1 MRNGFRQSM
10 AWLHSW
16 AGLVAGW
23 VLFAM
28 FVTGTATY
36 YRADISR
43 WMRPELPVV
52 QQVPTPDTL
61 AQAAET
67 AVAHLKGAAPNAI
80 AWYVTL
86 PSAADPAVGLTWF
99 TDFAR
104 PPGTARLD
112 PATGGPPATRE
123 TRGGDFVYHFH
134 YELNLPSTVGR
145 WIAGICA
152 MIGLIT
158 LLSGILTHRRI
169 FADFFTFRRGAK
181 SAQRS
186 WLDAHNVVGVLAIPF
201 HLMITYTGIA
211 TLALMYMPWGVLAA
225 YQGDEMRFYG
235 ETGQIT
241 APVTPAGR
249 PGQLA
254 PVGPMVRQALERISE
269 PLEMLS
275 VDMPGDAKAKVVA
288 VFEEPHGL
296 SHQHPQ
302 VAFDGATGAVLEVLN
317 PNLKPA
323 SKTFTTMVGLH
334 EAHFAGPALRVL
346 FFLSGLMGAAM
357 VGTGLVLWSVAR
369 LPKPGAAPFFGL
381 RLVRVLNLAAIA
393 GLPAALAAYFLAN
406 RLLPV
411 GLGARADWEV
421 GAFFAVW
428 LTSAAYA
435 GFRPQVSAW
444 CEMLSASAALFLA
457 VPVVNGL
464 TTGRHPLASAA
475 AGDALYLWFDAAML
489 GLAGLFAFAA
499 HKARGAEALGRRRSE
514 VTAPPIRS
522 NALERA

>member
-1 MRNGFRQSM
+1 MRNGLRQSM
-10 AWLHSW
+10 AWLHGW

-23 VLFAM
+23 VLFVM

-36 YRADISR
+36 YRADVSR
-43 WMRPELPVV
+43 WMRPELPAV
-52 QQVPTPDTL
+52 QQAPTPDEL
-61 AQAAET
+61 VRAAET
-67 AVAHLKGAAPNAI
+67 AVAHLTVTAPNAI

-86 PSAADPAVGLTWF
+86 PSATDPAVALMWF
-99 TDFAR
+99 DDFAL

-112 PATGGPPATRE
+112 PATGGPPGVRE
-123 TRGGDFVYHFH
+123 THGGDFFYRFHF
-134 YELNLPSTVGR
+134 ELNLPSTIGR

-158 LLSGILTHRRI
+158 LLSGIVTHRRI
-169 FADFFTFRRGAK
+169 FADFFTFRRGAR

-186 WLDAHNVVGVLAIPF
+186 WLDAHNVAGVLAIPF
-201 HLMITYTGIA
+201 HVMITYTGIA

-225 YQGDEMRFYG
+225 YQGDALRFYG

-241 APVTPAGR
+241 APLAPAGK
-249 PGQLA
+249 PGTLA
-254 PVGPMVRQALERISE
+254 PVGPMVRQALDRISE
-269 PLEMLS
+269 PLEMLT

-302 VAFDGATGAVLEVLN
+302 AAFAGATGTLLQVLN
-317 PNLKPA
+317 ADLKPA

-334 EAHFAGPALRVL
+334 EAHFAGPALRVV
-346 FFLSGLMGAAM
+346 FFLCGLMGAAM

-369 LPKPGAAPFFGL
+369 LPKPGAAPAFGL
-381 RLVRVLNLAAIA
+381 RLVRVLNLATIA
-393 GLPAALAAYFLAN
+393 GLPAAMAAYFLAN

-411 GLGARADWEV
+411 GLGGRADWEV
-421 GAFFAVW
+421 GVFFGVW
-428 LTSAAYA
+428 VLAAAYA
-435 GFRPQVSAW
+435 GLRAQASVW
-444 CEMLSASAALFLA
+444 REMLVACAALFLA

-464 TTGRHPLASAA
+464 ATGRHPLASAA

-489 GLAGLFAFAA
+489 GLAGVSAFAA
-499 HKARGAEALGRRRSE
+499 YKAGRVGAPGSRRSHS
-514 VTAPPIRS
+514 VATTARP
-522 NALERA
+522 ALERA

>member
-1 MRNGFRQSM
+1 MRNGLRQSM

-23 VLFAM
+23 VLFCI

-36 YRADISR
+36 YRADVSR

-52 QQVPTPDTL
+52 QQVPTPDDL
-61 AQAAET
+61 ARAAET

-86 PSAADPAVGLTWF
+86 PSAADPAVALMWF
-99 TDFAR
+99 TDFAL

-112 PATGGPPATRE
+112 PATGGPPAVRE
-123 TRGGDFVYHFH
+123 TFGGDFFYRFHF
-134 YELNLPSTVGR
+134 ELNLPSTIGR

-152 MIGLIT
+152 MIGLVT
-158 LLSGILTHRRI
+158 LLSGIITHRRI
-169 FADFFTFRRGAK
+169 FADFFTFRRHAK

-186 WLDAHNVVGVLAIPF
+186 WLDAHNVAGVVAIPF

-211 TLALMYMPWGVLAA
+211 TLALIYMPWGVLTA
-225 YQGDEMRFYG
+225 YKGDAMRFYG

-241 APVTPAGR
+241 APLAPAGK
-249 PGQLA
+249 PGTLA
-254 PVGPMVRQALERISE
+254 PVGPMVRQALERVSE
-269 PLEMLS
+269 PLEM
-275 VDMPGDAKAKVVA
+275 VIVEMPGDAKSKVVA

-302 VAFDGATGAVLEVLN
+302 VAFAGATGTLLQVLN

-346 FFLSGLMGAAM
+346 FFLCGLTGAAM

-369 LPKPGAAPFFGL
+369 LPTPGAAPFFGL
-381 RLVRVLNLAAIA
+381 RLVRVLNLGTVA
-393 GLPAALAAYFLAN
+393 GLPAAVAAYFLAN

-421 GAFFAVW
+421 GVFFAVW
-428 LTSAAYA
+428 ILAAVYA
-435 GFRPQVSAW
+435 ALRPQAAVW
-444 CEMLSASAALFLA
+444 REMLGACAALFLA

-464 TTGRHPLASAA
+464 ATGRHPLASAA

-489 GLAGLFAFAA
+489 ALAGLFAIAA
-499 HKARGAEALGRRRSE
+499 YKARSVEAPGRRRPQA
-514 VTAPPIRS
+514 VAPLRR
-522 NALERA
+522 NALEQA